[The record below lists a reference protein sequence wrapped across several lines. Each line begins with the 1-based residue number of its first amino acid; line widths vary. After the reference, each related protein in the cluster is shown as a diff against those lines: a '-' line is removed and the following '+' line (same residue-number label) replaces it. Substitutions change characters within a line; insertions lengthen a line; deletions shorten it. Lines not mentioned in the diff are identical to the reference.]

1 MRPSPTWPR
10 AAGAAYTVPVSLFL
24 LTVWALQLRPQRAGW
39 HAALVP
45 TTALLV
51 LAATLTPEP
60 VLVTGLLMAA
70 LLTSSVVAAPH
81 LHATNTPGATTP
93 TP

>member
-1 MRPSPTWPR
+1 
-10 AAGAAYTVPVSLFL
+10 LI
-24 LTVWALQLRPQRAGW
+24 
-39 HAALVP
+39 P

-70 LLTSSVVAAPH
+70 LVTTSVMATPRLPGSNAPGT
-81 LHATNTPGATTP
+81 ATP
-93 TP
+93 TV